1 MIKNEFSSIYFN
13 DKRLEKRWEKI
24 ISSLTNNF
32 SLSFTEIF
40 NAFKEI
46 KAFYRF
52 ISNKKITFKKLLNE
66 HIKRTKERC
75 EKEDEI
81 LVVSDTTSY
90 NFKAAEKIKGL
101 GYIDTHKEKKGFLS
115 HNCFA
120 ISGRTG
126 ESLGLLHMET
136 IVRKTIYPKDEE
148 YYERQKRKKES
159 EKWIKSAKEI
169 DKMFEKDKKI
179 IIISDRES
187 DIYNYMELL
196 LEMERD
202 FIIRACQNRLT
213 ENGHL
218 FDEITG
224 RDKKGVI
231 KINILEGKRERVKR
245 FRIYSKEVIL
255 KSPKKLGEKKRIKVN
270 YVYAETIDKKIR
282 LKLLTSEKIETLEDC
297 KRVVEYYKFR
307 WKIEELHKGIK
318 TGCQIEKRQF
328 GRRERLEK
336 ILVIFSVIAW
346 YGLYLRD
353 KITKRIRSNEI
364 LDKYEIKILK
374 AKYPWLKMEG
384 KNIIIGIAMLGGYL
398 NRRGDKKPGWQTI
411 LRGIMTLKTI
421 KEGLLL
427 YEKIF

>member
-1 MIKNEFSSIYFN
+1 MVKNEFSSIDFK
-13 DKRLEKRWEKI
+13 DKRLEKRWGKI
-24 ISSLTNNF
+24 ISSLANNF
-32 SLSFTEIF
+32 RLSFTEIF
-40 NAFKEI
+40 NIFKEI

-52 ISNKKITFKKLLNE
+52 ISNKKITFKMLLNE

-75 EKEDEI
+75 EKEDVI

-90 NFKAAEKIKGL
+90 NFKAAPKIKGL

-120 ISGRTG
+120 ISGETG
-126 ESLGLLHMET
+126 EPLGLLHMEI
-136 IVRKTIYPKDEE
+136 IVREIMHAKDEG

-159 EKWIKSAKEI
+159 EKWINSLKKI
-169 DKMFEKDKKI
+169 DKMFGKDKKI
-179 IIISDRES
+179 ILISDRES

-196 LEMERD
+196 LKKERY
-202 FIIRACQNRLT
+202 FIIRSCQNRLT

-224 RDKKGVI
+224 KDKKGVI
-231 KINILEGKRERVKR
+231 KVKILEGKREKVKK
-245 FRIYSKEVIL
+245 FRIYSKEVII
-255 KSPKKLGEKKRIKVN
+255 KSPKILREKKSIKVN
-270 YVYAETIDKKIR
+270 YVYAETIDKKIK
-282 LKLLTSEKIETLEDC
+282 LKLLTSEKIDTLEDC
-297 KRVVEYYKFR
+297 KKVVEYYKVR

-353 KITKRIRSNEI
+353 KITKRIRSKEI

-374 AKYPWLKMEG
+374 AKYPWMKMEG
-384 KNIIIGIAMLGGYL
+384 KNIIIAIAMLGGYL
-398 NRRGDKKPGWQTI
+398 NRKGDKKPGWQTI
-411 LRGIMTLKTI
+411 LRGITILKTI